1 MISNTIDLNCSE
13 YNKYLNCSEELINE
27 LLEQNKNQIMKKV
40 VIIDDNQFVFVF
52 NKKNY
57 DYDNQDLISMF
68 RSVLYVIEDN
78 KYKILNYT
86 YNNVVYNTNVIY
98 NQDIYE
104 SYEGSNITF
113 FNYKNIWYY
122 TTSKN
127 ITKVECLD
135 NSVYGKMILETFN
148 NKMEDVI
155 KLQDIMNIKYN
166 YNFILVNYNNRYI
179 HDYTNIFGLNYTKL
193 IFTDSKYQESQI
205 PLEDEN
211 FNNLIKDNVI
221 FKNIIKPNKIDIKK
235 VNLEYNEYIIKKY
248 DGFLLKIIKLVSSDY
263 LYKKDLKGN
272 TTNKLEVYI
281 NNYKKNKIDE
291 LLKHF
296 KSYNIYI
303 QGMNMKQVM
312 CLLFSSLS
320 ELLYIFYKY
329 KYEDIKYNEDMI
341 SKYTFTINFID
352 NVKKIS
358 LQNNKNSTSYKFI
371 YNHLKNYTYSNL
383 IYNILNELFKDINN
397 IKKINNEICNFVC
410 DKYIVIN
417 CVNNLL

>member
-1 MISNTIDLNCSE
+1 
-13 YNKYLNCSEELINE
+13 
-27 LLEQNKNQIMKKV
+27 MKKV
-40 VIIDDNQFVFVF
+40 VVIDDNQFVFVF

-57 DYDNQDLISMF
+57 DYDNKDLISMF
-68 RSVLYVIEDN
+68 RSVLYVIDDD

-148 NKMEDVI
+148 NNMEDVI

-235 VNLEYNEYIIKKY
+235 VNLEHNEYIIKKY

-281 NNYKKNKIDE
+281 NNFKKNKIDE

-303 QGMNMKQVM
+303 QNMNMK
-312 CLLFSSLS
+312 
-320 ELLYIFYKY
+320 
-329 KYEDIKYNEDMI
+329 
-341 SKYTFTINFID
+341 
-352 NVKKIS
+352 
-358 LQNNKNSTSYKFI
+358 
-371 YNHLKNYTYSNL
+371 
-383 IYNILNELFKDINN
+383 
-397 IKKINNEICNFVC
+397 
-410 DKYIVIN
+410 
-417 CVNNLL
+417 